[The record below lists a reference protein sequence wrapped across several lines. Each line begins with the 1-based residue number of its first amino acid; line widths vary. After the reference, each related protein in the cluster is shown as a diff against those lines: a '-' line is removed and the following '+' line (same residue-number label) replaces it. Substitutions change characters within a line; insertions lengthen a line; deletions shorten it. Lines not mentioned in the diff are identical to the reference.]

1 MHFFSASLAL
11 GLATSVTARYLPRDL
26 NQPAVYSSDLASRQA
41 GVLDVS
47 TIQQSADGSVPHFA
61 YEDKTLDTSKLSS
74 VFKRGTIDVTGSAIT
89 TPNYTLAGED
99 NCKVFPGDAQWPSD
113 EDWEALDSTTDG
125 PLLKPLP
132 QAHICYSNG
141 TGILVDNATCQAM
154 TDRWTD
160 PFFQ

>member
-1 MHFFSASLAL
+1 MHIFSASLAL
-11 GLATSVTARYLPRDL
+11 GLATSATARYLPRDL

-61 YEDKTLDTSKLSS
+61 YEDKTLETSKLSS
-74 VFKRGTIDVTGSAIT
+74 VFKRGAIDVTGSAKT
-89 TPNYTLAGED
+89 TPNYILAGED

-113 EDWEALDSTTDG
+113 DEWEALDSATDG

-141 TGILVDNATCQAM
+141 TGIPVDNATCQAM